1 VILVTV
7 GTHSQGF
14 SRLVR
19 AMDEIAGWIEEEV
32 VMQIGATTYIP
43 RNARHFE
50 FTSQEEMDR
59 LNQEARVVVT
69 HAGAGSIITGSRY
82 GKPLIVMPRLAK
94 HGEVI
99 DDHQLELAEALSR
112 TGRVFAVHDGKE
124 LGEALER
131 VSVGFSSSAT
141 GRERLVAALRRHV
154 AELSVSHQGAGREEP
169 TRGETGR

>member
-1 VILVTV
+1 MILVTV

-19 AMDEIAGWIEEEV
+19 AMDEIAGRIEEEV
-32 VMQIGATTYIP
+32 VMQIGASSYVP
-43 RNARHFE
+43 RKARHFE
-50 FTSQEEMDR
+50 FSGQEEMER
-59 LNQEARVVVT
+59 LNREARVVVT
-69 HAGAGSIITGSRY
+69 HAGAGSIITGLKW

-112 TGRVFAVHDGKE
+112 AGKVFAVHDGKE

-131 VSVGFSSSAT
+131 AGARLSSTAT
-141 GRERLVAALRRHV
+141 GRGRLVAALRRYV
-154 AELSVSHQGAGREEP
+154 DELEASPPAASPEAQAQ
-169 TRGETGR
+169 GETG